1 MRRIEN
7 EDLEIRFWDNN
18 ESLEYFK
25 RLKKGEDVRKEIIDG
40 NLGLVVY
47 NVKYR
52 YGDLDKWFDDLVSVG
67 VIGLI
72 KSVDSFNASMR
83 INFISYANRYING
96 EIRQFLKKENSYY
109 VRLCY
114 GEDFLDSEELGV
126 EDRAIR
132 RLEYYRVRK
141 FMTSLQNR
149 EYDFMTSYYG
159 LDGKDACSQ
168 TEIGKKLGIDSSLV
182 SKAINS
188 GIVKVRKKI
197 LFDNS
202 REYFPVKK

>member
-96 EIRQFLKKENSYY
+96 EIRQFLKK
-109 VRLCY
+109 
-114 GEDFLDSEELGV
+114 
-126 EDRAIR
+126 
-132 RLEYYRVRK
+132 
-141 FMTSLQNR
+141 
-149 EYDFMTSYYG
+149 
-159 LDGKDACSQ
+159 
-168 TEIGKKLGIDSSLV
+168 
-182 SKAINS
+182 
-188 GIVKVRKKI
+188 
-197 LFDNS
+197 
-202 REYFPVKK
+202 